1 MDREAVLRDVRE
13 AREEI
18 EGDLPPTERLYEL
31 VKAFEDSVAV
41 LLSESSLITY
51 VNARLT
57 LAKDFQYR
65 P

>member
-1 MDREAVLRDVRE
+1 MDREAVLRNVRE
-13 AREEI
+13 ARTEI
-18 EGDLPPTERLYEL
+18 EEDLPPTERLYEL

-41 LLSESSLITY
+41 LLSESSLISY